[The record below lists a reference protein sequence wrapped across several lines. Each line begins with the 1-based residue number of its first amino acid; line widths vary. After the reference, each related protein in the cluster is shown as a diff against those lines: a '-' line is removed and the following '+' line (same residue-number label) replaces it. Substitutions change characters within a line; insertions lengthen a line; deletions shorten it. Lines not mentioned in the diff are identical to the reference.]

1 MVSLQPLRYIF
12 LSHPA
17 CFFFVF
23 GTFKSQD
30 CQADIASWASGP
42 LSFDPLCYMQPARFN
57 SLSDRSLS
65 TFLFKAL
72 LLSSALNKVLP
83 RPLRQRQRLLWGP
96 ACPAA
101 SSLDAPAAAR
111 QTAVFPSRTNG
122 RSFNCMIALKSGS
135 NCRLLCLL
143 LPCLA

>member
-17 CFFFVF
+17 GFFFVF

-101 SSLDAPAAAR
+101 SSLDVQRLPDR
-111 QTAVFPSRTNG
+111 PLYSPDTGGLTEH
-122 RSFNCMIALKSGS
+122 CMIALQSGS